1 MTVNEAFAKNVT
13 NILSEYNWTQLYLSE
28 ASGISKHTINGILRG
43 HQGPSLYTAFL
54 IADALEVSLD
64 ELTEGADE

>member
-1 MTVNEAFAKNVT
+1 MTVNEAFAKNVR

-43 HQGPSLYTAFL
+43 HQGPSLYTAYA
-54 IADALEVSLD
+54 ISEALGVTLD